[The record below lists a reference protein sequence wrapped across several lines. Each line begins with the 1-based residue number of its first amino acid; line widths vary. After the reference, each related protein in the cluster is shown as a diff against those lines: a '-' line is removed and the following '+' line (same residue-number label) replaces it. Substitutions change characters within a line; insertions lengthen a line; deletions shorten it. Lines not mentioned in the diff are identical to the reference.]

1 LVIEFLGVSQA
12 KHRTTCSKKPIQK
25 FMSTKGL
32 GYHPIFCKL
41 KIKEGSRCKWL
52 RGQPFIPKNREKV
65 GRKGFLLLFYN

>member
-1 LVIEFLGVSQA
+1 
-12 KHRTTCSKKPIQK
+12 
-25 FMSTKGL
+25 MSTKGL